1 MCCRGVMS
9 QCLNTQHHYNDLQY
23 ISTLV
28 YKRTC
33 VCMGVCMYGCV
44 YVWLRVFA
52 CVLYRCGVG

>member
-33 VCMGVCMYGCV
+33 VCMGVCICMCIV
-44 YVWLRVFA
+44 QVW
-52 CVLYRCGVG
+52 CGVGYKQNIWQH